1 MCGIAGI
8 IAPGPGKLAGMQ
20 RMLAALRHRGPD
32 GEGTESDPAAILGHR
47 RLSIIDLEGGRQ
59 PLTNA
64 DRSIWLVCNGE
75 IYNHQQLRA
84 TLEADGYRFLTH
96 SDSEVIIALYE
107 RHGDRLLE
115 HLRGMFAFGLW
126 DANRRRFLAARDHL
140 GQKPFYFTHSGRAF
154 AFGSEIKA
162 LLAFDPSLR
171 TLNLEA
177 LDQYLTLR
185 LIAPP
190 HSMFRGVHKL
200 PPGHL
205 LVLDEGRE
213 PLIRPYWDLRYQPK
227 LEGSEDSLL
236 DELEER
242 LEETLRLHMVSDVPV
257 GAFLSGGLDSSLL
270 VAMLAK
276 RIGVKHLPTFTVG
289 LPYAQ
294 FDEAPHARTVARR
307 YDTEHHE
314 QTLSPSLVNLL
325 PDLVYHLDEPS
336 DPLSLC
342 AYHVSELASRHVKV
356 VIGGDGGDE
365 LFGGYDR
372 YYGNLYASH
381 YSHVPAPL
389 RRHVLGPALS
399 LIPEAGWYK
408 SMGHQLRWLQRLSFL
423 GGGERY
429 AASLSYFYFDR
440 ERRRELYAPEAAADL
455 LQADPEAAIRDP
467 FERAQGDLVDRML
480 YADSKV
486 RLPDHPVMITD
497 RMSMAHGLEA
507 RSPFMDHRL
516 AEFVARLRSTMKI
529 RGRSLRI
536 VERRL
541 AARYLPEEIL
551 SRPKQGF
558 SSALPYI
565 LQREY
570 PFLYDRFLTSSVLVA
585 ERVLRKEPIDALLKA
600 HLAGKADHGNRLWL
614 LINAEL
620 WYRMMI
626 KGDSRESLRSEL
638 CDAGIAPSVPPA
650 RKRRFAASVLPITHK
665 VVSGLL
671 RRRFARAARPF
682 LKAHGLLHTSLAY
695 KRTAIEWE
703 PGAESV
709 VVLAPHMDDE
719 TIGCGGTIAKHRAR
733 GAAVQVVFLTDGRQ
747 GSSTLAAYTG
757 EARRQKEIELV
768 QTRKREARLA
778 LQTLGVNDHVFL
790 DAEDGLLKSSASV
803 APALREILEQR
814 RPDLVYVPFFLEQHA
829 DHWAATAVLLDAVQG
844 TRLNFQCMSYEVWT
858 PLFPNCLVKID
869 DTFEL
874 KKRALAHYASQLEDA
889 DYIHSALGLSAYRA
903 SAFGSHYA
911 AYAEAFCSLPLDDY
925 RALFKASSR
934 A

>member
-8 IAPGPGKLAGMQ
+8 IGGGPEQLAGMQ
-20 RMLAALRHRGPD
+20 RMLTALRHRGPD
-32 GEGTESDPAAILGHR
+32 GEGIEQDAAAIFGHR

-75 IYNHQQLRA
+75 IYNYQELRA
-84 TLEADGYRFLTH
+84 SLEADGYRFLTH
-96 SDSEVIIALYE
+96 SDCEVIIALYE
-107 RHGDRLLE
+107 RYGDRLLE

-126 DANRRRFLAARDHL
+126 DARRKRFLAARDHL
-140 GQKPFYFTHSGRAF
+140 GQKPFYYSHNERGLAF
-154 AFGSEIKA
+154 ASEIKA

-171 TLNLEA
+171 TMDLEA

-190 HSMFRGVHKL
+190 RSMFRGVHKL

-205 LVLDEGRE
+205 LVLEEGRE
-213 PLIRPYWDLRYQPK
+213 PVIRSYWDLSYQPK
-227 LEGSEDSLL
+227 LEGSEEALV

-276 RIGVKHLPTFTVG
+276 RIGVKNLPTFTVG

-294 FDEAPHARTVARR
+294 FDEAPHARAVARL
-307 YDTEHHE
+307 YGTEHHE
-314 QTLSPSLVNLL
+314 QVLSPSLVAIL

-342 AYHVSELASRHVKV
+342 TYHVSQLAHRYVKV

-381 YSHVPAPL
+381 YSHVPSAV
-389 RRHVLGPALS
+389 RHYVLGPALS

-408 SMGHQLRWLQRLSFL
+408 SVGHQLRWLHRLSFL
-423 GGGERY
+423 SGGERY

-440 ERRRELYAPEAAADL
+440 ERRRELYTPEASAAL
-455 LQADPEAAIRDP
+455 RNADAEAAIREP
-467 FERAQGDLVDRML
+467 FERAQGDLIDRML

-486 RLPDHPVMITD
+486 RLPDHPVMISD
-497 RMSMAHGLEA
+497 RMSMAHGLEV

-516 AEFVARLRSTMKI
+516 AEFTARLRSTMKI
-529 RGRSLRI
+529 RGRSLRL
-536 VERRL
+536 VQRKL
-541 AARYLPEEIL
+541 AARYLPDEIL

-570 PFLYDRFLTSSVLVA
+570 RLLYDQFLTDSELVRA
-585 ERVLRKEPIDALLKA
+585 GVLRREPIQQILHA

-614 LINAEL
+614 LINAEI

-626 KGDSRESLRSEL
+626 QGGSRESLRAELSE
-638 CDAGIAPSVPPA
+638 AGLSSTAAPS
-650 RKRRFAASVLPITHK
+650 S
-665 VVSGLL
+665 
-671 RRRFARAARPF
+671 RRR
-682 LKAHGLLHTSLAY
+682 
-695 KRTAIEWE
+695 
-703 PGAESV
+703 
-709 VVLAPHMDDE
+709 
-719 TIGCGGTIAKHRAR
+719 
-733 GAAVQVVFLTDGRQ
+733 
-747 GSSTLAAYTG
+747 
-757 EARRQKEIELV
+757 
-768 QTRKREARLA
+768 
-778 LQTLGVNDHVFL
+778 
-790 DAEDGLLKSSASV
+790 V
-803 APALREILEQR
+803 A
-814 RPDLVYVPFFLEQHA
+814 
-829 DHWAATAVLLDAVQG
+829 
-844 TRLNFQCMSYEVWT
+844 
-858 PLFPNCLVKID
+858 
-869 DTFEL
+869 
-874 KKRALAHYASQLEDA
+874 
-889 DYIHSALGLSAYRA
+889 
-903 SAFGSHYA
+903 
-911 AYAEAFCSLPLDDY
+911 
-925 RALFKASSR
+925 
-934 A
+934 